1 MVTLDDE
8 EMKIFMKVCLESDK
22 KNILNK
28 SITYP
33 DFCRIICIIGL
44 LKLFAP
50 TFYLSEQ
57 FPDYWERYSWEADAK
72 EKIEDEYEDLYYPQ
86 YYFDEVCPKEHEWFC
101 DYYRQLTGKQ
111 RTIVDNLRNSHI

>member
-1 MVTLDDE
+1 MVTLDAE

-44 LKLFAP
+44 LKLFAQRF
-50 TFYLSEQ
+50 TYL
-57 FPDYWERYSWEADAK
+57 
-72 EKIEDEYEDLYYPQ
+72 
-86 YYFDEVCPKEHEWFC
+86 
-101 DYYRQLTGKQ
+101 
-111 RTIVDNLRNSHI
+111 NNSLIIGNDIPGRPMQKKR